1 MQRVAAAEAPRCWPI
16 NRQSDMNKQSS
27 IYTIVYIIVLA
38 GVVGAVLA
46 MTSMG
51 LRSRQQANIDADKM
65 RQILMAIRVVP
76 EKDMIAQD
84 FDRYVVWQTV
94 VNEKG
99 DSIGNDA
106 FGIDMSTESKV
117 AAQDRRL
124 PVYICDVDGS
134 RKYVVPVYGA
144 GLWGPIWGYVSLDS
158 DGSTIYGAYFAH
170 EGETPGLG
178 AEIEKPQFS
187 DQFRGKEL
195 WKHGEFYPVNV
206 LKKGV
211 KPTADEDYVDAVS
224 GGTITSKGVASMLD
238 SGLTPYK
245 AYLQSLTEK

>member
-1 MQRVAAAEAPRCWPI
+1 
-16 NRQSDMNKQSS
+16 MNKQSS
-27 IYTIVYIIVLA
+27 IYTIVYIVVLA

-51 LRSRQQANIDADKM
+51 LRSKQQANIDADKM
-65 RQILMAIRVVP
+65 RQILSAIRVVP
-76 EKDMIAQD
+76 EKGMIAQD
-84 FDRYVVWQTV
+84 FDKYVAHQIV

-106 FGIDMSTESKV
+106 FGIDMATESKV
-117 AAQDRRL
+117 AAAERCL
-124 PVYICDVDGS
+124 PIYVCDVKGN

-144 GLWGPIWGYVSLDS
+144 GLWGPIWGYVALDS

-178 AEIEKPQFS
+178 AEIEKPAFS

-206 LKKGV
+206 LKKGT
-211 KPTADEDYVDAVS
+211 KPAAGEDYVDAVS
-224 GGTITSKGVASMLD
+224 GGTITSKGVAAMLD

-245 AYLQSLTEK
+245 AYLQSLTAK

>member
-1 MQRVAAAEAPRCWPI
+1 
-16 NRQSDMNKQSS
+16 MNKQSS

-51 LRSRQQANIDADKM
+51 LRERQQANIDADKM
-65 RQILMAIRVVP
+65 RQILSAIRVVP
-76 EKDMIAQD
+76 DKDMIAAD
-84 FDRYVVWQTV
+84 FNKFVVSQLV

-106 FGIDMSTESKV
+106 FGIDMASESKM
-117 AAQDRRL
+117 AASERRL
-124 PVYICDVDGS
+124 PVYVCDVDGG

-144 GLWGPIWGYVSLDS
+144 GLWGPIWGYVSLDA

-178 AEIEKPQFS
+178 AEIEKPVFS
-187 DQFRGKEL
+187 DQFRGKVL
-195 WKHGEFYPVNV
+195 LKNGKFLPVNV

-211 KPTADEDYVDAVS
+211 KPKAGEDYVDAVS

-238 SGLTPYK
+238 DGLVPYK
-245 AYLQSLTEK
+245 AYLQSLTGK

>member
-1 MQRVAAAEAPRCWPI
+1 
-16 NRQSDMNKQSS
+16 MNKQSS

-46 MTSMG
+46 MTSME
-51 LRSRQQANIDADKM
+51 LRERQQANIDADKM
-65 RQILMAIRVVP
+65 RQILSAIRVVP
-76 EKDMIAQD
+76 DKGMIATD
-84 FDRYVVWQTV
+84 FNKFVVSQLV

-106 FGIDMSTESKV
+106 FGIDMASESKV
-117 AAQDRRL
+117 AASERRL
-124 PVYICDVDGS
+124 PVYVCDVDGG

-144 GLWGPIWGYVSLDS
+144 GLWGPIWGYVSLDA

-178 AEIEKPQFS
+178 AEIEKPVFS
-187 DQFRGKEL
+187 DQFRGKVL
-195 WKHGEFYPVNV
+195 LKNGKFLPVNV

-211 KPTADEDYVDAVS
+211 KPKAGEDYVDAVS

-238 SGLTPYK
+238 DGLVPYK
-245 AYLQSLTEK
+245 AYLQSLTGK

>member
-1 MQRVAAAEAPRCWPI
+1 
-16 NRQSDMNKQSS
+16 MNKQSS
-27 IYTIVYIIVLA
+27 VYTIVYIVVLA

-51 LRSRQQANIDADKM
+51 LKSRQQANIDADKM
-65 RQILMAIRVVP
+65 CQILSAIRIVP
-76 EKDMIAQD
+76 EKDMIVEE
-84 FDRYVVWQTV
+84 FDRYVVSQVV
-94 VNEKG
+94 VNESG

-106 FGIDMSTESKV
+106 FGIDMAMESKV
-117 AAQDRRL
+117 DAPERRL
-124 PVYICDVDGS
+124 PVYVCDVDGA

-144 GLWGPIWGYVSLDS
+144 GLWGPIWGYVALDS

-178 AEIEKPQFS
+178 AEIEKPAFS

-195 WKHGEFYPVNV
+195 WKQGNFLPVNV
-206 LKKGV
+206 LKKGT
-211 KPTADEDYVDAVS
+211 KPVAGEDYVDAVS

-245 AYLQSLTEK
+245 AYLRSLTEK

>member
-1 MQRVAAAEAPRCWPI
+1 
-16 NRQSDMNKQSS
+16 MNKQSS

-51 LRSRQQANIDADKM
+51 LRERQQANIDADKM
-65 RQILMAIRVVP
+65 RQILSAIRVVP
-76 EKDMIAQD
+76 DKGMIATD
-84 FDRYVVWQTV
+84 FNKFVVSQLV

-106 FGIDMSTESKV
+106 FGIDMPSESKV
-117 AAQDRRL
+117 AASERRL
-124 PVYICDVDGS
+124 PVYVCDVDGG

-144 GLWGPIWGYVSLDS
+144 GLWGPIWGYVSLDA

-178 AEIEKPQFS
+178 AEIEKPVFS
-187 DQFRGKEL
+187 DQFRGKVL
-195 WKHGEFYPVNV
+195 LKNGKFLPVNV

-211 KPTADEDYVDAVS
+211 KPKAGEDYVDAVS

-238 SGLTPYK
+238 DGLVPYK
-245 AYLQSLTEK
+245 AYLQSLTGK

>member
-1 MQRVAAAEAPRCWPI
+1 
-16 NRQSDMNKQSS
+16 MNKQGSV
-27 IYTIVYIIVLA
+27 YTIVYIVVLA

-51 LRSRQQANIDADKM
+51 LKSRQQANIDADKM
-65 RQILMAIRVVP
+65 RQILSAIRIVP
-76 EKDMIAQD
+76 EKDMIVEE
-84 FDRYVVWQTV
+84 FDRYVVSQVV
-94 VNEKG
+94 VNESG

-106 FGIDMSTESKV
+106 FGIDMATESKV
-117 AAQDRRL
+117 DAPERRL
-124 PVYICDVDGS
+124 PVYVCDVDGA

-144 GLWGPIWGYVSLDS
+144 GLWGPIWGYVALDS

-178 AEIEKPQFS
+178 AEIEKPAFS

-195 WKHGEFYPVNV
+195 WKQGNFLPVNV
-206 LKKGV
+206 LKKGT
-211 KPTADEDYVDAVS
+211 KPEAGEDYVDAVS

-245 AYLQSLTEK
+245 AYLRSLTEK

>member
-1 MQRVAAAEAPRCWPI
+1 
-16 NRQSDMNKQSS
+16 MNKQSS

-51 LRSRQQANIDADKM
+51 LRERQQAN
-65 RQILMAIRVVP
+65 
-76 EKDMIAQD
+76 
-84 FDRYVVWQTV
+84 
-94 VNEKG
+94 
-99 DSIGNDA
+99 IGNDA
-106 FGIDMSTESKV
+106 FGIDMASESKV
-117 AAQDRRL
+117 AASERRL
-124 PVYICDVDGS
+124 PVYVCDVDGG

-144 GLWGPIWGYVSLDS
+144 GLWGPIWGYVSLDA

-178 AEIEKPQFS
+178 AEIEKPVFS
-187 DQFRGKEL
+187 DQFRGKVL
-195 WKHGEFYPVNV
+195 LKNGKFLPVNV

-211 KPTADEDYVDAVS
+211 KPKAGEDYVDAVS

-238 SGLTPYK
+238 DGLVPYK
-245 AYLQSLTEK
+245 AYLQNNKSHG

>member
-1 MQRVAAAEAPRCWPI
+1 
-16 NRQSDMNKQSS
+16 MNKQSS

-51 LRSRQQANIDADKM
+51 LRERQQANIDADKM
-65 RQILMAIRVVP
+65 RQILSAIRVVP
-76 EKDMIAQD
+76 DKDMIAAD
-84 FDRYVVWQTV
+84 FNKFVVSQLV

-106 FGIDMSTESKV
+106 FGIDMASESKM
-117 AAQDRRL
+117 AASERRL
-124 PVYICDVDGS
+124 PVYVCDVDGG

-144 GLWGPIWGYVSLDS
+144 GLWGPIWGYVSLDA

-178 AEIEKPQFS
+178 DENEKPVFS
-187 DQFRGKEL
+187 DQFRGKVL
-195 WKHGEFYPVNV
+195 LKNGKFLPVNV

-211 KPTADEDYVDAVS
+211 KPKAGEDYVDAVS

-238 SGLTPYK
+238 DGLVPYK
-245 AYLQSLTEK
+245 AYLQSLTGK

>member
-1 MQRVAAAEAPRCWPI
+1 
-16 NRQSDMNKQSS
+16 MNKQSS
-27 IYTIVYIIVLA
+27 VYTIVYIVVLA

-51 LRSRQQANIDADKM
+51 LKSRQQANIDADKM
-65 RQILMAIRVVP
+65 RQILSAIRIVP
-76 EKDMIAQD
+76 EKDMIVED
-84 FDRYVVWQTV
+84 FDRYVVSQVV
-94 VNEKG
+94 VNESG

-106 FGIDMSTESKV
+106 FGIDMATESKV
-117 AAQDRRL
+117 DAPERRL
-124 PVYICDVDGS
+124 PVYVCDVDGA

-144 GLWGPIWGYVSLDS
+144 GLWGPIWGYVALDS

-178 AEIEKPQFS
+178 AEIEKPAFS

-195 WKHGEFYPVNV
+195 WKQGNFLPVNV
-206 LKKGV
+206 LKKGT
-211 KPTADEDYVDAVS
+211 KPVAGEDYVDAVS

-245 AYLQSLTEK
+245 AYLRSLTEK

>member
-1 MQRVAAAEAPRCWPI
+1 
-16 NRQSDMNKQSS
+16 MNKQSS

-51 LRSRQQANIDADKM
+51 LRERQQANIDADKM
-65 RQILMAIRVVP
+65 RQILSAIRVVP
-76 EKDMIAQD
+76 DKGMIATD
-84 FDRYVVWQTV
+84 FNKFVVSQLV

-106 FGIDMSTESKV
+106 FGIDMASESKV
-117 AAQDRRL
+117 AASERRL
-124 PVYICDVDGS
+124 PVYVCDVDGG

-144 GLWGPIWGYVSLDS
+144 GLWGPIWGYVSLDA

-178 AEIEKPQFS
+178 AEIEKPVFS
-187 DQFRGKEL
+187 DQIRGKVL
-195 WKHGEFYPVNV
+195 LKNGKFLPVNV

-211 KPTADEDYVDAVS
+211 KPKAGEDYVDAVS

-238 SGLTPYK
+238 DGLVPYK
-245 AYLQSLTEK
+245 AYLQSLTGK

>member
-1 MQRVAAAEAPRCWPI
+1 
-16 NRQSDMNKQSS
+16 MNKQSS

-51 LRSRQQANIDADKM
+51 LRERQQANIDADKM
-65 RQILMAIRVVP
+65 RQILSAIRVVP
-76 EKDMIAQD
+76 DKGMIATD
-84 FDRYVVWQTV
+84 FNKFVVSQLV

-106 FGIDMSTESKV
+106 FGIDMASESKV
-117 AAQDRRL
+117 AASERRL
-124 PVYICDVDGS
+124 PVYVCDVDGG

-144 GLWGPIWGYVSLDS
+144 GLWGPIWGYVSLDA

-178 AEIEKPQFS
+178 AEIEKPVFS
-187 DQFRGKEL
+187 DPFRGKVL
-195 WKHGEFYPVNV
+195 LKNGKYLPVNV

-211 KPTADEDYVDAVS
+211 KPKAGEDYVDAVS

-238 SGLTPYK
+238 DGLVPYK
-245 AYLQSLTEK
+245 AYLQSLTGK

>member
-1 MQRVAAAEAPRCWPI
+1 
-16 NRQSDMNKQSS
+16 MNKQSS

-51 LRSRQQANIDADKM
+51 LRERQQANIDADKM
-65 RQILMAIRVVP
+65 RQILSAIRVVP
-76 EKDMIAQD
+76 DKGMIATD
-84 FDRYVVWQTV
+84 FNKFVVSQLV

-106 FGIDMSTESKV
+106 FGIDMASESTV
-117 AAQDRRL
+117 AASERRL
-124 PVYICDVDGS
+124 PVYVCDVDGG

-144 GLWGPIWGYVSLDS
+144 GLWGPIWGYVSLDA

-178 AEIEKPQFS
+178 AEIEKPVFS
-187 DQFRGKEL
+187 DQFRGKVL
-195 WKHGEFYPVNV
+195 LKNGKFLPVNV

-211 KPTADEDYVDAVS
+211 KPKAGEDYVDAVS

-238 SGLTPYK
+238 DGLVPYK
-245 AYLQSLTEK
+245 AYLQSLTGK

>member
-1 MQRVAAAEAPRCWPI
+1 
-16 NRQSDMNKQSS
+16 MNKQSS

-51 LRSRQQANIDADKM
+51 LRERQQANIDADKM
-65 RQILMAIRVVP
+65 RQILSAIRVVP
-76 EKDMIAQD
+76 DKDMIAAD
-84 FDRYVVWQTV
+84 FNKFVVSQLV

-106 FGIDMSTESKV
+106 FGIDMASESKM
-117 AAQDRRL
+117 AASERRL
-124 PVYICDVDGS
+124 PVYVCDVDGG

-144 GLWGPIWGYVSLDS
+144 GLWGPIWGYVSLDA

-178 AEIEKPQFS
+178 AEIEKPVFS
-187 DQFRGKEL
+187 DQFRGKVL
-195 WKHGEFYPVNV
+195 LKNGKFLPVNV

-211 KPTADEDYVDAVS
+211 KPKAGEDYVDAVS

-238 SGLTPYK
+238 DGLVPYK
-245 AYLQSLTEK
+245 AYLQSLTE

>member
-1 MQRVAAAEAPRCWPI
+1 
-16 NRQSDMNKQSS
+16 MNKQSS

-51 LRSRQQANIDADKM
+51 LRERQQANIDADKM
-65 RQILMAIRVVP
+65 RQILSAIRVVP
-76 EKDMIAQD
+76 DKGMIATD
-84 FDRYVVWQTV
+84 FNKFVVSQLV

-106 FGIDMSTESKV
+106 FGIDMASESKV
-117 AAQDRRL
+117 AASERRL
-124 PVYICDVDGS
+124 HVYVCDVDGG

-144 GLWGPIWGYVSLDS
+144 GLWGPIWGYVSLDA

-178 AEIEKPQFS
+178 AEIEKPVFS
-187 DQFRGKEL
+187 DQFRGKVL
-195 WKHGEFYPVNV
+195 LKNGKFLPVNV

-211 KPTADEDYVDAVS
+211 KPKAGEDYVDAVS

-238 SGLTPYK
+238 DGLVPYK
-245 AYLQSLTEK
+245 AYLQSLTGK

>member
-1 MQRVAAAEAPRCWPI
+1 
-16 NRQSDMNKQSS
+16 MNKQSS
-27 IYTIVYIIVLA
+27 VYTIVYIVVLA

-51 LRSRQQANIDADKM
+51 LKSRQQANIDADKM
-65 RQILMAIRVVP
+65 RQILSAIRIVP
-76 EKDMIAQD
+76 EKDMIVED
-84 FDRYVVWQTV
+84 FDRYVVSQVV
-94 VNEKG
+94 VNESG

-106 FGIDMSTESKV
+106 FGIDMATESKV
-117 AAQDRRL
+117 DAPERRL
-124 PVYICDVDGS
+124 PVYVCDVDGA

-144 GLWGPIWGYVSLDS
+144 GLWGPIWGYVALDS

-178 AEIEKPQFS
+178 AEIEKPAFS

-195 WKHGEFYPVNV
+195 WKQGSFLPVNV
-206 LKKGV
+206 LKKGT
-211 KPTADEDYVDAVS
+211 KPVAGEDYVDAVS

-238 SGLTPYK
+238 SGLTLYK
-245 AYLQSLTEK
+245 AYLRSLTEK

>member
-1 MQRVAAAEAPRCWPI
+1 
-16 NRQSDMNKQSS
+16 MNKQSS

-51 LRSRQQANIDADKM
+51 LRERQQANIDADKM
-65 RQILMAIRVVP
+65 RQILSAIRVVP
-76 EKDMIAQD
+76 DKGMIATD
-84 FDRYVVWQTV
+84 FNKFVVSQLV

-106 FGIDMSTESKV
+106 FGIDMASESKV
-117 AAQDRRL
+117 AASERRL
-124 PVYICDVDGS
+124 PVYVCDVDGG

-144 GLWGPIWGYVSLDS
+144 GLWGPIWGYVSLDA

-178 AEIEKPQFS
+178 AEIEKPVFS
-187 DQFRGKEL
+187 DQFRGKVL
-195 WKHGEFYPVNV
+195 LKNGKFLPVNV

-211 KPTADEDYVDAVS
+211 KPKAGEDYVDAVS
-224 GGTITSKGVASMLD
+224 GGTITSNGVASMLD
-238 SGLTPYK
+238 DGLVPYK
-245 AYLQSLTEK
+245 AYLQSLTGK

>member
-1 MQRVAAAEAPRCWPI
+1 
-16 NRQSDMNKQSS
+16 MNKQSS

-51 LRSRQQANIDADKM
+51 LRERQQANIDADKM
-65 RQILMAIRVVP
+65 RQILSAIRVVP
-76 EKDMIAQD
+76 DKDMIAAD
-84 FDRYVVWQTV
+84 FNKFVVSQLV

-106 FGIDMSTESKV
+106 FGIDMASESKM
-117 AAQDRRL
+117 AASERRL
-124 PVYICDVDGS
+124 PVYVCDVDGG

-144 GLWGPIWGYVSLDS
+144 GLWGPIWGYVSLDA

-178 AEIEKPQFS
+178 AEIEKPVFS
-187 DQFRGKEL
+187 DQFRGKVL
-195 WKHGEFYPVNV
+195 LKNGKFLPVNV

-211 KPTADEDYVDAVS
+211 KPKAVEDYVDAVS

-238 SGLTPYK
+238 DGLVPYK
-245 AYLQSLTEK
+245 AYLQSLTGK

>member
-1 MQRVAAAEAPRCWPI
+1 
-16 NRQSDMNKQSS
+16 MNKQSS

-51 LRSRQQANIDADKM
+51 LRERQQANIDADKM
-65 RQILMAIRVVP
+65 RQILSAIRVVP
-76 EKDMIAQD
+76 DKDMIAAD
-84 FDRYVVWQTV
+84 FNKFVVSQLV

-106 FGIDMSTESKV
+106 FGIDMASESKM
-117 AAQDRRL
+117 AASERRL
-124 PVYICDVDGS
+124 PVYVCDVDGG

-144 GLWGPIWGYVSLDS
+144 GLWGPIWGYVSLDA

-178 AEIEKPQFS
+178 AEIEKPVFS
-187 DQFRGKEL
+187 DQFRGKVVL
-195 WKHGEFYPVNV
+195 KNGKFLPVNV

-211 KPTADEDYVDAVS
+211 KPKAGEDYVDAVS

-238 SGLTPYK
+238 DGLVPYK
-245 AYLQSLTEK
+245 AYLQSLTGK

>member
-27 IYTIVYIIVLA
+27 IYTIVYIVVLA

-117 AAQDRRL
+117 VAQDRRL

-238 SGLTPYK
+238 SCLTSYK